1 MDTPDNI
8 GAVFLIADCVITAI
22 LLLCAVL
29 TRKKDRALSKVLL
42 ILGLIFA
49 VFPMMVLMM
58 WLAAVE
64 NS

>member
-1 MDTPDNI
+1 MDAPDNI

-22 LLLCAVL
+22 LLLCAFL
-29 TRKKDRALSKVLL
+29 TRKKDRSLSKVLL

-49 VFPMMVLMM
+49 VFPVMVLMM

>member
-1 MDTPDNI
+1 MDTPDSI

-49 VFPMMVLMM
+49 VFPVMVLMM

>member
-8 GAVFLIADCVITAI
+8 GAVFLIADCVIMAI
-22 LLLCAVL
+22 LLLCAFL
-29 TRKKDRALSKVLL
+29 TRKKDRSLSKVLL

-49 VFPMMVLMM
+49 VFPVMVLMM